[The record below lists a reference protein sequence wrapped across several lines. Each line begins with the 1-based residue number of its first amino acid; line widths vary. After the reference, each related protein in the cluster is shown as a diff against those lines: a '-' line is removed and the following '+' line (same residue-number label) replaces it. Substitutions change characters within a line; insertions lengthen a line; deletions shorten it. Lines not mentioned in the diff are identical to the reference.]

1 VKKSAIAIIQ
11 ARMSSSRLPGKVMKP
26 LAGKPIIW
34 HIYDRAGKCR
44 YVDKVIVATS
54 MDPSDDPLSEFCL
67 KNAMNLYRGSL
78 DNVLSR
84 FTEILAKES
93 YSYFVRITGDCPL
106 IHPEFID
113 NQILA
118 LKKFAADMVWCEYS
132 SSVLEGQGAHSAR
145 SLFYIQENSKDERDK
160 EHVGSPYYASHPEEF
175 KIVKMS
181 LPEEFRVSDLRL
193 TVDEEKDYQLFSK
206 IYDDLWSDK
215 SWVDL
220 IKAVEWLR
228 MHPEIAS
235 INKEVSHKKLNIEN
249 QEKCKGLREV
259 PKVGKWTYNRQK
271 KQVVNIL
278 FRCDESYEIG
288 MGHVVRCLALAEE
301 LYDRHQCN
309 ITFAMRSSELGIG
322 KISKIFPVITPKN
335 RNVFFDYE
343 HWLKDCVK
351 ETRANV
357 MILDVRDG
365 LSRTA
370 LRNIKQLL
378 GIKIVTIDDPEDKR
392 LEADLAFYPPVP
404 QVKRIDWTDFT
415 GELFIGWEWVILRKE
430 FAEIKNKKAANNKS
444 SIINHQSSSPK
455 VLVTMGGSDPK
466 GMTIR
471 AVEALEMLEEDF
483 EAVVVLGTGFQ
494 HKKQLDNL
502 LSGCKHHFDVQKN
515 VQNMAD
521 IMSQSDFA
529 VASFGV
535 TAYELAAMGVPA
547 IYLCLTEDHAESASA
562 FVEEGMAISIGI
574 SDYVSIETLADKV
587 RYLLKDTSKR
597 LRMSA
602 IQKINGSGVDRI
614 ADLITKKVELVQNQI
629 GRAF

>member
-1 VKKSAIAIIQ
+1 MKKPAIAIIQ

-26 LAGKPIIW
+26 LAGTPIIW
-34 HIYDRAGKCR
+34 HIYDRASKCR

-67 KNAMNLYRGSL
+67 KNAMNFYRGSL
-78 DNVLSR
+78 NNVLSR

-93 YSYFVRITGDCPL
+93 YPYFVRITGDCPL

-118 LKKFAADMVWCEYS
+118 LKEFAADMVWCEYS
-132 SSVLEGQGAHSAR
+132 SSILEGQGAHSTR
-145 SLFYIQENSKDERDK
+145 SLFYIQENSKDERDQ
-160 EHVGSPYYASHPEEF
+160 EHVGSPYYVSHPEEF

-181 LPEEFRVSDLRL
+181 LPEEFLVSDLRL

-206 IYDDLWSDK
+206 IYDALWTDT

-220 IKAVEWLR
+220 MKAVEWLR
-228 MHPEIAS
+228 THPEIAS
-235 INKEVSHKKLNIEN
+235 INKEISHKKLNLEN
-249 QEKCKGLREV
+249 QEKLKGWRDL

-278 FRCDESYEIG
+278 FRCDGSHEIG
-288 MGHVVRCLALAEE
+288 MGHVVRCLAIAEE

-322 KISKIFPVITPKN
+322 KISKTFPVITPKN
-335 RNVFFDYE
+335 RNDFFDYE
-343 HWLKDCVK
+343 HWFKNCVK

-357 MILDVRDG
+357 LILDVRDG

-370 LRNIKQLL
+370 LRNIKQSL

-404 QVKRIDWTDFT
+404 QVKRIDWTGFT
-415 GELFIGWEWVILRKE
+415 GELYVGWEWVILRKE
-430 FAEIKNKKAANNKS
+430 FSEIKNKRAVNNKS

-455 VLVTMGGSDPK
+455 ILVTMGGSDPQA
-466 GMTIR
+466 MTIK
-471 AVEALEMLEEDF
+471 AVEALEMLEEEF
-483 EAVVVLGTGFQ
+483 ETVVVLGAGFQ
-494 HKKQLDNL
+494 HKKQLYNL
-502 LSGCKHHFDVQKN
+502 LSGCKHHFDVREN
-515 VQNMAD
+515 VQNMAEL
-521 IMSQSDFA
+521 ISQNDLA

-547 IYLCLTEDHAESASA
+547 IHLCLTEDHAKSASA
-562 FVEEGMAISIGI
+562 FVEEGMAILLGVFTHVSTEMMAGAVSNILNNKSLVSKVADPERKHIDGQGMARI
-574 SDYVSIETLADKV
+574 SCLIIE
-587 RYLLKDTSKR
+587 R
-597 LRMSA
+597 
-602 IQKINGSGVDRI
+602 
-614 ADLITKKVELVQNQI
+614 VETGNE
-629 GRAF
+629 